1 MEDAVDDLALG
12 WRRSE
17 PLHVKDWPRTMHGIG
32 TPYMLVDMLLLLESA
47 GSSFPGPRSLAGGLA
62 SETVKAFPTMEPH
75 YG

>member
-1 MEDAVDDLALG
+1 
-12 WRRSE
+12 
-17 PLHVKDWPRTMHGIG
+17 MHGIG